1 MFSANTTVPGF
12 GEIAEK
18 LRRSTVHV
26 QAPGGRGSGS
36 GIIWDSSGIV
46 VTNAHVVGNSRQLR
60 VELWDKRAYEASI
73 RSIDY
78 GQDLASLQIKG
89 AGLPAAEIADSE
101 GLRVGE
107 LVIAVGNPLGFTG
120 ALTTGVV
127 HAIAPMNGG
136 RRRWIQA
143 SVRLA
148 PGNSGGPLADAR
160 GRVIGINTMV
170 SGPLGLAIPS
180 STAARFVLRKGGAPA
195 LGVTVRPVTV
205 RVEKGRALGLMI
217 LEIAQDGPASAASML
232 PGDIITGVGG
242 ERLASVEDLTDAL
255 EASEQGVLKLRFL
268 RGGQGPGREVVVRLG
283 AKRAE
288 AA

>member
-1 MFSANTTVPGF
+1 MFSANTAVPGF

-26 QAPGGRGSGS
+26 QTQGGRGSGS
-36 GIIWDSSGIV
+36 GIIWDASGVV
-46 VTNAHVVGNSRQLR
+46 VTNAHVVGNSRHLR

-78 GQDLASLQIKG
+78 GKDLASLQIKG
-89 AGLPAAEIADSE
+89 AGLPAAEIADSD

-127 HAIAPMNGG
+127 HAIAPLNGG

-170 SGPLGLAIPS
+170 AGPLGLAIPS
-180 STAARFVLRKGGAPA
+180 STAARFVLRKGGAPS

-217 LEIAQDGPASAASML
+217 LEVAQDGAAFAASML

-268 RGGQGPGREVVVRLG
+268 RGGQGPGREVVVRLSE
-283 AKRAE
+283 KRAE